1 MKFEG
6 KRDFLVEKYKKIPLC
21 ASETTIH
28 IPYYDHSGYVL
39 TCFAYFFTL
48 SATWHMLLHN

>member
-28 IPYYDHSGYVL
+28 IPYYDHSGYAL
-39 TCFAYFFTL
+39 TSFAYFFTL